1 MQINTTSSRRKKVK
15 LIVNYLTIK
24 FMMQQLIDYIF
35 KFRLFG
41 VGGRFSLPPSNST
54 YIEILQNLHNLC
66 VMKLI
71 RVIIDS
77 LN

>member
-1 MQINTTSSRRKKVK
+1 
-15 LIVNYLTIK
+15 
-24 FMMQQLIDYIF
+24 MMHQLIDYIF

-54 YIEILQNLHNLC
+54 YIEILQNLHNLY